1 MICQITEPIPV
12 VFENSPGR
20 TEDSLQKQK
29 RKVGVELTVMSTV
42 LADVRV
48 FSPYDYEKIAFQFP
62 VPVIRRATGDGPHF
76 GTISRITQ
84 IVEEIKKTPEPYADL
99 ALHALEEHWD
109 RLLISADPLSSRHRY
124 HTGIIAHMWSVV
136 KVLRYVFQE
145 SSPLQVMAGIVCQ
158 LKREIESAFSDLAI
172 IGVECA
178 SAIHPVSIDYLENI
192 IRKMEIA
199 MDYPLEEPCH
209 SNCVV
214 GAVFFEIGKLVSEKD
229 VSPNTFG
236 ADCLVQSAK
245 SVGVPF
251 ERVVSVHEMV
261 AVDPNSNGSY
271 PFLPDAWISQ
281 FARYLADTIG

>member
-1 MICQITEPIPV
+1 
-12 VFENSPGR
+12 
-20 TEDSLQKQK
+20 
-29 RKVGVELTVMSTV
+29 MSTV

-48 FSPYDYEKIAFQFP
+48 NPNDYEKIAFQFP
-62 VPVIRRATGDGPHF
+62 VNRRATGDGPHY

-84 IVEEIKKTPEPYADL
+84 IVAEINKTPEPCADL

-124 HTGIIAHMWSVV
+124 HTGILAHMWSVL
-136 KVLRYVFQE
+136 KVLRYVFQ
-145 SSPLQVMAGIVCQ
+145 SSPIQAMADIVCQ
-158 LKREIESAFSDLAI
+158 LQQERALSDPAI
-172 IGVECA
+172 TGVECA
-178 SAIHPVSIDYLENI
+178 SATHPVSIDYLEDI

-251 ERVVSVHEMV
+251 EHVVSVHEMV
-261 AVDPNSNGSY
+261 AVDPNSHGSY
-271 PFLPDAWISQ
+271 PYLPDAWISL
-281 FARYLADTIG
+281 FARHLADTIG